1 MAAIALARSPQSLPH
16 SATVAKTPVTPAKLW
31 LCAHFPSLAL
41 EVLKMDTTQA
51 VATIDTVKGRPGL
64 YAVSTAARQAGVEP
78 GMSQNAAQ
86 ALCPTLT
93 LLPRDPT
100 AEMAALK
107 RLADIGLNF
116 SPWVSLD
123 RPDCLLL
130 EIGSCLTLF
139 GGANRLRQQLRD
151 ACLAAGL
158 TPTIAIAPTAAAAE
172 LLAGLGLEAQIAEPA
187 QLRSALGPL
196 PIAALALDGKTLT
209 RLGNAGIRRLV
220 DLWRLPRDGLAR
232 RYGTGLLQRLDSLLG
247 LQPTALNAFHSPAAF
262 AARRELPIDLT
273 RLEHFFPA
281 VAQLVES
288 WADFLRQRDA
298 VALAV
303 TLDLHHHRRPSTRL
317 ELSFRHGNRDA
328 GHCLALLREKLERSP
343 LPAPVL
349 GVELL
354 CSEIVP
360 FQPAISSLFAEE
372 PATATDSVW
381 QATLDQVQNRLGHH
395 ALQRFAVA
403 ADHRPERAQC
413 EQVTQDSKT
422 QTVSAARPLW
432 LLPMPEP
439 LSADSFTLLSPAERI
454 ESGWWDNQALRR
466 DYFIGQDRLGRKL
479 WLFRELSGNRGWYLH
494 GLFG

>member
-1 MAAIALARSPQSLPH
+1 MAATALARSPQSPPRPV
-16 SATVAKTPVTPAKLW
+16 TVAKAPLRPAKLW
-31 LCAHFPSLAL
+31 LCAYFPALAL
-41 EVLKMDTTQA
+41 EALKIDSTQA
-51 VATIDTVKGRPGL
+51 FAAIDTVKGRL
-64 YAVSTAARQAGVEP
+64 ELHAVSAAARQASVEP

-86 ALCPTLT
+86 ALCPALT
-93 LLPRDPT
+93 VLPREPQ
-100 AEMAALK
+100 AEKAALK
-107 RLADIGLNF
+107 RLAEIGLNF

-130 EIGSCLTLF
+130 EIGSCLQLF
-139 GGANRLRQQLRD
+139 GGIDRIRKLLLD
-151 ACLAAGL
+151 DCLTAGHA
-158 TPTIAIAPTAAAAE
+158 PAIAIAPTAAAAE
-172 LLAGLGLEAQIAEPA
+172 MLAGLGLETQIAESA
-187 QLRSALGPL
+187 ELRSALGPL

-209 RLGNAGIRRLV
+209 RLSNAGIRHLI
-220 DLWRLPRDGLAR
+220 DLWRLPREGLAR
-232 RYGTGLLQRLDSLLG
+232 RYGYGLLQHLDGLLG
-247 LQPTALNAFHSPAAF
+247 LRPLALTAFHQPPAF
-262 AARRELPIDLT
+262 AVNRELPIELT

-281 VAQLVES
+281 IAELVES

-298 VALAV
+298 VALAIA
-303 TLDLHHHRRPSTRL
+303 LDLHHHRRPSTRL

-354 CSEIVP
+354 CSEIAP
-360 FQPAISSLFAEE
+360 YQPPVYSLFAEA
-372 PATATDSVW
+372 PATETDSNW
-381 QATLDQVQNRLGHH
+381 KATLDQLQNRLGHH

-403 ADHRPERAQC
+403 ADHRPERAHHHD
-413 EQVTQDSKT
+413 TT
-422 QTVSAARPLW
+422 PAAMQTAASPRPLW

>member
-1 MAAIALARSPQSLPH
+1 MAATALARSPQSLPR
-16 SATVAKTPVTPAKLW
+16 STTIAKAPAASAKLW
-31 LCAHFPSLAL
+31 LCAHFPALAL
-41 EVLKMDTTQA
+41 EALKIDTTQA
-51 VATIDTVKGRPGL
+51 VAAIATLNGRPGL
-64 YAVSTAARQAGVEP
+64 YAVSAVARQAGVEP

-93 LLPRDPT
+93 LLPRDPA
-100 AEMAALK
+100 AEKAALK
-107 RLADIGLNF
+107 RLAEIGLHF

-139 GGANRLRQQLRD
+139 GGADRFRQQLRD
-151 ACLAAGL
+151 ACLAAGH
-158 TPTIAIAPTAAAAE
+158 TPAIAIAPTAAAAE
-172 LLAGLGLEAQIAEPA
+172 LLAGLGLETQIAEPA

-196 PIAALALDGKTLT
+196 PIAALALDGKTLA
-209 RLGNAGIRRLV
+209 RLGNVGIRRLV

-232 RYGTGLLQRLDSLLG
+232 RYGNGLLQRLDSLLG
-247 LQPTALNAFHSPAAF
+247 LQPTALNTFHRPPAF

-281 VAQLVES
+281 VVQLAES

-298 VALAV
+298 MALAV
-303 TLDLHHHRRPSTRL
+303 ALDLHHHRRPSTRL
-317 ELSFRHGNRDA
+317 ELRFRHGNRDA

-354 CSEIVP
+354 CSEIAP

-372 PATATDSVW
+372 PTTEANSDW
-381 QATLDQVQNRLGHH
+381 QAMLDQVQNRLGHR
-395 ALQRFAVA
+395 ALRRFGVA
-403 ADHRPERAQC
+403 ADHRPERAHHHDT
-413 EQVTQDSKT
+413 TQAAML
-422 QTVSAARPLW
+422 TVASPRPLW
-432 LLPMPEP
+432 LLDAPEP
-439 LSADSFTLLSPAERI
+439 LSADSFTLLSAAERI

-479 WLFRELSGNRGWYLH
+479 WLFRELSGNRDWYLH